1 MSQKEKEGKLIGAV
15 VHYFD
20 KINVAVIK
28 LSESLKVGDTIR
40 IIGGEATDFNQ
51 AVDSMEVDH
60 KKIQSAKKGE
70 EVGLKVDDKVR
81 EGYKAYK
88 V

>member
-1 MSQKEKEGKLIGAV
+1 MKDKQIGKV

-20 KINVAVIK
+20 KIGVAVIE
-28 LSESLKVGDTIR
+28 LASSLKKGEEIR

-51 AVDSMEVDH
+51 TVESMQVEH
-60 KKIQSAKKGE
+60 KDKKKAKKGD
-70 EVGLKVDDKVR
+70 EVGIKVKEKVR
-81 EGYKAYK
+81 EGYKVFK